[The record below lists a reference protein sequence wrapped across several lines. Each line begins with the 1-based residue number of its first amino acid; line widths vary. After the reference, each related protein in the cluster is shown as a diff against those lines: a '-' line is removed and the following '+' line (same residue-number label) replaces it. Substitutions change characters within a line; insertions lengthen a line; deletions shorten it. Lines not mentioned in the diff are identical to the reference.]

1 MHTPWNKLSHN
12 TRDEF
17 RELQN
22 TKLRAFVRHQLM
34 FSPYYRELF
43 KKNNLSRSDI
53 QTTDDLVKIPLTTK
67 EDLAPTETERAR
79 PRQFILQPDEHLIK
93 QYFPKSRLLRLAAR
107 KMAKKDVKAEL
118 EWEYKPV
125 HLHFTTGRSALPTPF
140 AYTSFDLERLKES
153 GKRLLDVSGI
163 SHDSVAINGFPYSPH
178 LAFWLAYYAM
188 TTIRMLGLHSGGGK
202 IMGTE
207 KIIDAIQNMKA
218 SVVVFI
224 PGYCYHLLRRAV
236 ELKKD
241 FSSVKHV
248 IFGGERVSPGLRDK
262 VRELLGQLG
271 AREVE
276 ILATYAMTEGK
287 TAWIQC
293 GEQTGYHLYPDM
305 EFFEVIDENGRRVK
319 EGDPGEL
326 VYTALD
332 WRGSVVVRYR
342 TGDRTQGIDYG
353 ACPNCGRTVPRILP
367 DLQRATEVREF
378 HLTKVKGEFINLN
391 NFYPVLSGIRELEE
405 WQIEI
410 GKRNNDPY
418 EVDELRLF
426 VALKNSADFDRFVPI
441 VQKRVEEAVNVS
453 VKVKQLPLA
462 ELLVR
467 LGMETELKEKRILDV
482 RPKV

>member
-1 MHTPWNKLSHN
+1 MNTPWNKLS
-12 TRDEF
+12 RFSKEEF
-17 RELQN
+17 RALQN
-22 TKLRAFVRHQLM
+22 KKLRAFVRHQLM

-43 KKNNLSRSDI
+43 TKHNLSPMDI
-53 QTTDDLVKIPLTTK
+53 ATTDDLVKIPFTTK
-67 EDLAPTETERAR
+67 EDLAPREDERTR
-79 PRQFILQPDEHLIK
+79 PRKFILQPDEQLIK
-93 QYFPKSRLLRLAAR
+93 QYFPKGQLLRLAAR
-107 KMAKKDVKAEL
+107 KLAKKDVKAEL

-140 AYTSFDLERLKES
+140 AYTSYDVERLKES

-236 ELKKD
+236 ALKKD
-241 FSSVKHV
+241 FSNVKHV

-271 AREVE
+271 AHEVE

-305 EFFEVIDENGRRVK
+305 EFFEVIDENGKRVP
-319 EGDPGEL
+319 EGPGEL

-342 TGDRTQGIDYG
+342 TGDRTLGIDYG

-367 DLQRATEVREF
+367 DLQRVTEIREF
-378 HLTKVKGEFINLN
+378 NLTKVKGEFVNLN
-391 NFYPVLSGIRELEE
+391 NFYPVLSGMKELEE

-410 GKRNNDPY
+410 GKVNNDPF

-426 VALKNSADFDRFVPI
+426 VSMKNPAEFDHFVPI
-441 VQKRVEEAVNVS
+441 LQKKIEEAVNVS
-453 VKVKQLPLA
+453 VKVQQLPLS
-462 ELLVR
+462 ELLER

-482 RPKV
+482 RPKS